1 MTDRTNTIMDLVI
14 CMVLILT
21 SLSFLHNLK
30 VLSSK
35 NNTYRANQMVST
47 YLARVPAS
55 GNQRIITLDE

>member
-1 MTDRTNTIMDLVI
+1 MADRTNTIMDVTI
-14 CMVLILT
+14 CMILILT

-47 YLARVPAS
+47 YLNPVPVS
-55 GNQRIITLDE
+55 GNQRIALDE